1 MSEKEPEVWN
11 KQDGPVFINP
21 NKKYGLVIPS
31 KSKTELKPKTS
42 VRPCIFD
49 DDEDEESEKNTDK
62 TKVSTSSKVN
72 TSSSIL
78 KKQTQIQ
85 IEKALQEDKS
95 IFEYDEIYSEL
106 EKEKLKV
113 DPKAKKNESKEPK
126 YIVGIMKAAA
136 KRKMEFERVQDRKI
150 QKEREE
156 EGDLWKDKEVFV
168 TAAYRKKMEERQKIE
183 EEERRQEQI
192 ENLLDVRKQ
201 KDLSGFYFSLLK
213 MKTGEWVIEEEGEKE
228 KRLEKERQE
237 AIKFKD
243 TKSGIQ
249 KAYRNKNEEESEED
263 EVEEETQNEEQ
274 HDKTDV
280 GQETQ
285 EPEAKKIK
293 EDEEKENEPIIEV
306 KNEKKTELEETKIEP
321 ILSKEELRKQR
332 LDKLFTKRTVG
343 SKLDQELSEYFQRKA
358 ILTQK
363 NYIERE

>member
-1 MSEKEPEVWN
+1 MNDKEDSIVN
-11 KQDGPVFINP
+11 KPSGPVFTNP

-31 KSKTELKPKTS
+31 KTKTQSKPKS
-42 VRPCIFD
+42 AVRPCIFNE
-49 DDEDEESEKNTDK
+49 DEDEESETQPNRTKK
-62 TKVSTSSKVN
+62 TAPTQVN

-95 IFEYDEIYSEL
+95 VFEYDEIYDEL
-106 EKEKLKV
+106 EKEKMKIN
-113 DPKAKKNESKEPK
+113 PKAKNSESKEPK

-156 EGDLWKDKEVFV
+156 EGDLWADKEVFV
-168 TAAYRKKMEERQKIE
+168 TAAYRQKMEERQKIE

-213 MKTGEWVIEEEGEKE
+213 MKTGEWVIEEEAEKE
-228 KRLEKERQE
+228 KRLEKERLE
-237 AIKFKD
+237 SVKFKE

-249 KAYRNKNEEESEED
+249 KAYRSKNEEESEAEE
-263 EVEEETQNEEQ
+263 EVEEGAKEGQTDEQKISKGYEE
-274 HDKTDV
+274 
-280 GQETQ
+280 
-285 EPEAKKIK
+285 EPDAKKIK
-293 EDEEKENEPIIEV
+293 QDQEKENKPMVQI
-306 KNEKKTELEETKIEP
+306 KTEEEEREEKIKETL
-321 ILSKEELRKQR
+321 LSKEELRKQR
-332 LDKLFTKRTVG
+332 LEKLFTKRTVG
-343 SKLDQELSEYFQRKA
+343 SKLDNELSEYFQRKA

-363 NYIERE
+363 NYIEKE